1 MQTVYCLSLA
11 AIAAICAVAVLHPRY
26 QDNLGQRIG
35 MAITCIASVA
45 EIWAATQS
53 PERMNAT
60 ALFAAGVALF
70 AASTVWKKF
79 QADRQQARSVNASP
93 TASPAPAPAPG
104 SR

>member
-11 AIAAICAVAVLHPRY
+11 AIAAICALGVLHPRY

-35 MAITCIASVA
+35 MATTCIASVA

-53 PERMNAT
+53 PERMNAS

-70 AASTVWKKF
+70 AASTVWKKIR
-79 QADRQQARSVNASP
+79 ADRRHAQKISASR
-93 TASPAPAPAPG
+93 TA
-104 SR
+104 